1 MQLRP
6 LYSVRFRYP
15 QGWDVEI
22 SGPGGVEEENFF
34 FAEGVCSGEIA
45 GRFRG
50 ANHPRRR
57 TDHTFEMDFQG
68 FIETD
73 DGATVIFDYKG
84 YGRSYPKGR
93 RQVVGAARHVSD
105 HEKYQWLN
113 DSICVIA
120 GEVRAPERPL
130 AEIKQGDVELVFDVS
145 ELVWE
150 APAES

>member
-1 MQLRP
+1 MQLKP

-15 QGWDVEI
+15 DAWDVEI
-22 SGPGGVEEENFF
+22 TGPGGVEEQNFL
-34 FAEGVCSGEIA
+34 FAEGLCTGRIA

-68 FIETD
+68 FIETE
-73 DGATVIFDYKG
+73 DGATVIFDYQG

-93 RQVVGAARHVSD
+93 RQVVGAAKHVSD
-105 HEKYQWLN
+105 HQNYMWLN

-120 GEVRAPERPL
+120 GEVRSPQKPA
-130 AEIKQGDVELVFDVS
+130 AEIRQGDVELVFEVS

-150 APAES
+150 APPE

>member
-1 MQLRP
+1 VQLKP

-15 QGWDVEI
+15 QAWNVEI
-22 SGPGGVEEENFF
+22 KGPGGVEERNFL
-34 FAEGVCSGEIA
+34 FAEGVCTGRLS

-57 TDHTFEMDFQG
+57 TDHTFEMDLQG
-68 FIETD
+68 FIETE

-93 RQVVGAARHVSD
+93 RQVVGAAKHVSD
-105 HEKYQWLN
+105 HEKYSWLN

-120 GEVRAPERPL
+120 GEVRSPNKPSE
-130 AEIKQGDVELVFDVS
+130 EMVQGDVELVFDVS

-150 APAES
+150 APRD

>member
-1 MQLRP
+1 MRLKP
-6 LYSVRFRYP
+6 LYTVRFRYP

-22 SGPGGVEEENFF
+22 TGPGGVEEQNFF
-34 FAEGVCSGEIA
+34 FAEGTCTGGLS
-45 GRFRG
+45 GRFRA

-57 TDHTFEMDFQG
+57 TDHAFEMDMQG

-93 RQVVGAARHVSD
+93 RQVVGAAKHVSD
-105 HEKYQWLN
+105 HEKYVWLN
-113 DSICVIA
+113 DSVCVIA
-120 GEVRAPERPL
+120 GEVRAPAKPP

-150 APAES
+150 PPTE

>member
-1 MQLRP
+1 MQLKP

-15 QGWDVEI
+15 DGWDAEVT
-22 SGPGGVEEENFF
+22 GPGGVEEHDFF
-34 FAEGVCSGEIA
+34 FAEGVCTGRIS

-68 FIETD
+68 FIETE
-73 DGATVIFDYKG
+73 DGATVLFDFQG

-93 RQVVGAARHVSD
+93 RQVVGAAKHVSD
-105 HEKYQWLN
+105 HEKYMWLN

-120 GEVRAPERPL
+120 GEVRSPQKPP
-130 AEIKQGDVELVFDVS
+130 AEIRQGDVELVFDVS

-150 APAES
+150 APPD

>member
-1 MQLRP
+1 MQLKP

-15 QGWDVEI
+15 DAWDVEI
-22 SGPGGVEEENFF
+22 TGPGGVEEQNFL
-34 FAEGVCSGEIA
+34 FAEGVCTGRIA

-68 FIETD
+68 FIETE
-73 DGATVIFDYKG
+73 DGASVIFDYKG

-93 RQVVGAARHVSD
+93 RQVVGAAKHVSD
-105 HEKYQWLN
+105 HESYRWLN

-120 GEVRAPERPL
+120 GEVRSPQKPA
-130 AEIKQGDVELVFDVS
+130 AEIRQGDVELVFDVS

-150 APAES
+150 APQE

>member
-15 QGWDVEI
+15 DAREVEIKGPSGVDVE
-22 SGPGGVEEENFF
+22 NFL

-57 TDHTFEMDFQG
+57 TDHTFEMDLQG
-68 FIETD
+68 FIETN
-73 DGATVIFDYKG
+73 DGATIIFDYKG
-84 YGRSYPKGR
+84 YGRSYPVGR
-93 RQVVGAARHVSD
+93 RQVLGAAKHVSD

-120 GEVRAPERPL
+120 GEVRSPDKPPEN
-130 AEIKQGDVELVFDVS
+130 IKQGERELVFDVS

-150 APAES
+150 APQE

>member
-1 MQLRP
+1 VQLKP

-15 QGWDVEI
+15 EAWDVEI
-22 SGPGGVEEENFF
+22 TGPGGAEEENFL
-34 FAEGVCSGEIA
+34 FAEGACTGRLS

-57 TDHTFEMDFQG
+57 ADHTFAMDFQG
-68 FIETD
+68 FIETE

-93 RQVVGAARHVSD
+93 RQVVGAAKHVSD
-105 HEKYQWLN
+105 HEKYSWLN

-120 GEVRAPERPL
+120 GEVRSPNKPPDEMR
-130 AEIKQGDVELVFDVS
+130 QGDIELVFDVS

-150 APAES
+150 PPQD